1 MQRPQ
6 SSSRGS
12 RSDAATA
19 IALLG
24 LVVLAAGL
32 LGLMAL
38 VLPQLLGIVI
48 VILIF
53 AVPAALHYLAWG
65 WWMSQI
71 RDEELEREKRE
82 QEISEPGVRSSESR
96 RE

>member
-1 MQRPQ
+1 MERPE
-6 SSSRGS
+6 SSARGA

-24 LVVLAAGL
+24 LVVMGAAL

-53 AVPAALHYLAWG
+53 AVPAAFHYLVWG

-71 RDEELEREKRE
+71 RDEELQREE
-82 QEISEPGVRSSESR
+82 EEGDSSKFGAPNRHS
-96 RE
+96 

>member
-1 MQRPQ
+1 MPKPE
-6 SSSRGS
+6 STSTA

-24 LVVLAAGL
+24 LVILALGL

-38 VLPQLLGIVI
+38 VLPQVLGIVV

-53 AVPAALHYLAWG
+53 AVPAALHYLVWG
-65 WWMSQI
+65 WWMSQ
-71 RDEELEREKRE
+71 LRE
-82 QEISEPGVRSSESR
+82 QEVEAED
-96 RE
+96 E